1 MRIFRNSGEIVPFG
15 PLSKA
20 RTVFQSVRWFSKPK
34 EGRPFLDYFGFIEEV
49 VPKRADILSRRMS
62 TTVSTFGPMLYA
74 LDQGEQTRITDGSEG
89 PPRVEGHH
97 VVQRWYD
104 ASLDQTL
111 WVYRPLEPISQEKL
125 QKLEE
130 TWAAR

>member
-34 EGRPFLDYFGFIEEV
+34 EGKPFLQYFDFIDQV
-49 VPKRADILSRRMS
+49 VPKRADILSQRLG
-62 TTVSTFGPMLYA
+62 TVVSTFGPMLYA
-74 LDQGEQTRITDGSEG
+74 LDGEEQTRITDAAEG
-89 PPRVEGHH
+89 PPHIDGYH

-104 ASLDQTL
+104 AQLDQTL
-111 WVYRPLEPISQEKL
+111 WVYRRIQVSREKL
-125 QKLEE
+125 EALEE
-130 TWAAR
+130 AWSTR